1 MSNYLAIATVTATLQ
16 RTLQQA
22 IQSDV
27 DGARVTTARPDGLG
41 SGTPETGVNL
51 YLYHLK
57 RNPAWGNADM
67 PSRQRKGEMIKRNQ
81 IALDLY
87 YLLSFY
93 GNEAELEPHRLLG
106 SALRTMEDRS
116 ILSPQMIRETVSE
129 PIFNFLSNS
138 DLAEQLDMVRTEL
151 FPVSTDE
158 LSKVWSVFFQTP
170 YSLSVVYKVT
180 VVLLEGEDPSRPP
193 LPVRDRFIGGSA
205 FSKQPTIESVIP
217 AAGKYQPI
225 LANSTLLIRGKMLA
239 GVTTLVRLCGVEVTP
254 QTAIDTE
261 ISLPMALV
269 PIEALRAG
277 VQGLQV
283 IHQQIP
289 SPSLSGGTTEDQQT
303 TSTLHKQHLAVHY
316 QRIESNVAP
325 IIIRP
330 SLKEVRVSN
339 LESRDDDSRSADIT
353 AVTDLTISVGQ
364 QSLIKLN
371 ERTVNE
377 PAIYT
382 FSARRLNED
391 TTEPSFPIQGV
402 KPGEYLV
409 RVQVDGAESM
419 LQVDRNPHS
428 PTFEQYIGPTITI
441 P

>member
-27 DGARVTTARPDGLG
+27 DGARVTTARPDGSG

-57 RNPAWGNADM
+57 RNPAWGNSDM
-67 PSRQRKGEMIKRNQ
+67 PSRQRKGEMVKRNQ

-93 GNEAELEPHRLLG
+93 GNEAELQPHRLLG
-106 SALRTMEDRS
+106 SALRTMEDRA

-129 PIFNFLSNS
+129 PTFNFLSDS
-138 DLAEQLDMVRTEL
+138 DLAEQLDMVRAEL
-151 FPVSTDE
+151 LPVSTDE
-158 LSKVWSVFFQTP
+158 LSKVWSAFFQTP

-193 LPVRDRFIGGSA
+193 LPVRERFIGGSP
-205 FSKQPTIESVIP
+205 FSKQPLIDTIIS

-239 GVTTLVRLCGVEVTP
+239 DVNTLVRLCGVEVTP

-261 ISLPMALV
+261 ISLPMASV

-289 SPSLSGGTTEDQQT
+289 NTSPPARRSEDRQT
-303 TSTLHKQHLAVHY
+303 ISPHRQHLASHY
-316 QRIESNVAP
+316 QRVESNVVP

-330 SLKEVRVSN
+330 SLKEVRLSN
-339 LESRDDDSRSADIT
+339 VEHSDDDSRSADIT
-353 AVTDLTISVGQ
+353 VVTDLMIAPSQRPV
-364 QSLIKLN
+364 IKLN

-377 PAIYT
+377 PAIYS
-382 FSARRLNED
+382 FSVQKLNED
-391 TTEPSFPIQGV
+391 TNEPSFSIQGV

-419 LQVDRNPHS
+419 LQVDRNPNS
-428 PTFEQYIGPTITI
+428 PTFEQYISPTIVI

>member
-22 IQSDV
+22 IQMDV
-27 DGARVTTARPDGLG
+27 DGARVTTSRPEGSG

-57 RNPAWGNADM
+57 RNSAWGNADM
-67 PSRQRKGEMIKRNQ
+67 PSRQRKGEMVKRNQ

-93 GNEAELEPHRLLG
+93 GNEAELEPQRLLG
-106 SALRTMEDRS
+106 SALRTMEDRA
-116 ILSPQMIRETVSE
+116 ILSSQMIRDTVSE
-129 PIFNFLSNS
+129 PIFNFLSDS
-138 DLAEQLDMVRTEL
+138 DLAEQLDLVRAEL
-151 FPVSTDE
+151 VSTSTDD
-158 LSKVWSVFFQTP
+158 LSKIWSGFFQTP

-180 VVLLEGEDPSRPP
+180 VVLLEGDDPSRPP
-193 LPVRDRFIGGSA
+193 LPVRDRFIGGTA
-205 FSKQPTIESVIP
+205 FSKQPTIDSVVP

-254 QTAIDTE
+254 QTAINTE
-261 ISLPMALV
+261 ISLPMELV
-269 PIEALRAG
+269 PTEALRAG

-289 SPSLSGGTTEDQQT
+289 STSPPHGTEARQT
-303 TSTLHKQHLAVHY
+303 TSAIHRQQLAVQY
-316 QRIESNVAP
+316 QRVESNVAP

-330 SLKEVRVSN
+330 SLKKVRLSN
-339 LESRDDDSRSADIT
+339 VESRDDDSRSADIT
-353 AVTDLTISVGQ
+353 VVTDLTIALGQ
-364 QSLIKLN
+364 RLVIKLN

-382 FSARRLNED
+382 FNARRLNED
-391 TTEPSFPIQGV
+391 TTEPSFPIQGI

-419 LQVDRNPHS
+419 LQVDRNPNS
-428 PTFEQYIGPTITI
+428 PTFEQYIGPIITI